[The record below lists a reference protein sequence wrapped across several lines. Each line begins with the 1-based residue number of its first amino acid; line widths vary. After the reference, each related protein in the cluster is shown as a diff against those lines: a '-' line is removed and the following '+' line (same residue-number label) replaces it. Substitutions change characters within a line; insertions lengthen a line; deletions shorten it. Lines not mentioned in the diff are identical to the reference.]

1 MDMSGDSRAGLMVG
15 DAERWLDNGIGGRMP
30 KMF

>member
-1 MDMSGDSRAGLMVG
+1 MDMSGDRAGLMVG